1 MIFHF
6 GLFLGFQLV
15 GEILART
22 LSLNL
27 PGPVIGMI
35 LLAALLLLHPRIGH
49 AIEKTATGF
58 LSHLSLLFVPAGV
71 GVVQYLDQISEIG
84 LPLATALVGST
95 VLSIAAG
102 ALTFKYVNRLRGVP
116 DETPE

>member
-6 GLFLGFQLV
+6 GLFLGFQLI
-15 GEILART
+15 GEILARI
-22 LSLNL
+22 LSLSL

-35 LLAALLLLHPRIGH
+35 LLAALLLLQPRIGH
-49 AIEKTATGF
+49 AIEKTAGGF

-71 GVVQYLDQISEIG
+71 GVVQYFDQMSEIG
-84 LPLATALVGST
+84 LPLAAAVIGST
-95 VLSIAAG
+95 VLSIGAG
-102 ALTFKYVNRLRGVP
+102 ALTFKYVNRFRGVR

>member
-1 MIFHF
+1 M
-6 GLFLGFQLV
+6 
-15 GEILART
+15 
-22 LSLNL
+22 
-27 PGPVIGMI
+27 
-35 LLAALLLLHPRIGH
+35 
-49 AIEKTATGF
+49 
-58 LSHLSLLFVPAGV
+58 PAGV
-71 GVVQYLDQISEIG
+71 GVVQYLDQISDIG